1 MFRSSIL
8 SILFGALQVTAQT
21 CQLQFDGRIPKNL
34 TSDQFDVQ
42 NGLFNP
48 DFVKGKGLKFS
59 ELLEITDE
67 TTLFD
72 VNSVPVY
79 LTINDSSI
87 FAPSETNVQKGFRRA
102 ELLPASNSGSDP
114 STTGIKTLHFSLAK
128 DPARP
133 LNFSHEY
140 QLVFL
145 ESADYSTNQFVL
157 KTGTILGG
165 NISEP
170 DSLQVYGNVNKGA
183 PLIFQAPFSEG
194 VVHNFALKLDF
205 DALTTQVY
213 YSQDDEALKP
223 VTNPTSN
230 DISGQGQFH
239 FGILKKPTGPA
250 EDITR
255 EGYQPSGIEEAIL
268 YGGIFEEDSADG
280 CISLSPETAC
290 QRRAH

>member
-8 SILFGALQVTAQT
+8 SILFGALQATAQT
-21 CQLQFDGRIPKNL
+21 CQLQFDGRVSKNF
-34 TSDQFDVQ
+34 TSEQFDVQ
-42 NGLFNP
+42 NGLFDP
-48 DFVKGKGLKFS
+48 DYVKGKGLKFS

-72 VNSVPVY
+72 VNSVPVF

-87 FAPSETNVQKGFRRA
+87 FAPSETNVQNGFRRA
-102 ELLPASNSGSDP
+102 ELLPASNNGTDP
-114 STTGIKTLHFSLAK
+114 STIGVKTLHFSLAK

-165 NISEP
+165 NTSEP
-170 DSLQVYGNVNKGA
+170 DTLQVYGNVNKGA
-183 PLIFQAPFSEG
+183 PLLFQAPFSES

-213 YSQDDEALKP
+213 YSQDDEPLKQ
-223 VTNPTSN
+223 VTEATPN

-268 YGGIFEEDSADG
+268 YGGIFQEDSADG

-290 QRRAH
+290 QHKDH